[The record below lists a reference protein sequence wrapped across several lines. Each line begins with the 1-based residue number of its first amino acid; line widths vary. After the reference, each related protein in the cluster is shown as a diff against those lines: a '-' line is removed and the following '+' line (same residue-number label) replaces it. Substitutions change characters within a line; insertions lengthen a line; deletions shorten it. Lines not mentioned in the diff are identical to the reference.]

1 MKTYECAK
9 RCENAGNVIKRDTA
23 QFLIFQWENGKISMD
38 KWQNIFILNLFR
50 MCYNHLVSPAFRDN
64 PLSHIGF
71 CGFALALLFCRRKSC
86 KACLM
91 IWSSQSIVNHY
102 GEGQR
107 IGQII
112 QEYPNMLLTLTWCH
126 RHPADTPTRP
136 CLTAIS
142 TEHQLDNVAC
152 AYYVGRQGGAAAL
165 LHQGCPVPVRDCQV
179 VVGTGGMGFNVKCSE
194 L

>member
-1 MKTYECAK
+1 MLK

-23 QFLIFQWENGKISMD
+23 QFLIFQWENGNISMD

-71 CGFALALLFCRRKSC
+71 CGFALAPLFCRRKSS
-86 KACLM
+86 KACDCVK
-91 IWSSQSIVNHY
+91 IWNSQRLRALSTIMVRDK
-102 GEGQR
+102 ELEK
-107 IGQII
+107 II

-126 RHPADTPTRP
+126 CAPADTPTRS
-136 CLTAIS
+136 CITAIS
-142 TEHQLDNVAC
+142 DEHQLDDVAC
-152 AYYVGRQGGAAAL
+152 ACYVGREGGAAAL

-179 VVGTGGMGFNVKCSE
+179 VGGTSVTGLNVKCSE